1 MPARLARSFPILLLL
16 GAALWPAEAYADAI
30 DGDWCNAKGQ
40 RLSIDGPKL
49 VTPYGTRMEGIYDRH
64 GFEYVVP
71 AGEPGA
77 GDKVVMSIFSDDD
90 MELVRGSRPVENW
103 QRCRLPT
110 S

>member
-1 MPARLARSFPILLLL
+1 MTARADRSFPILLLL
-16 GAALWPAEAYADAI
+16 GAVLWPAQAHADAI

-40 RLSIDGPKL
+40 KLSIDGPKL
-49 VTPYGTRMEGIYDRH
+49 TTPYGTRMEGIYDRH

-71 AGEPGA
+71 AGEPRA

-90 MELVRGSRPVENW
+90 MELVRGSRQVERW
-103 QRCRLPT
+103 RRCRLPT